1 MCKPQFISK
10 ASLCSFAILLLSAAT
25 SVRAQSG
32 SDSDFDFPYQAIVR
46 TTDTKIFSGP
56 ASVHYATDKLAQ
68 GEIVQVYRHDPG
80 GWCAIRPNNGSF
92 SLIPEAALEIIDD
105 GIGEITQDNT
115 QAWVGTRLGSVD
127 KPLWQIK
134 LKAGERVEILGEASW
149 PNPDGHSNIWYQ
161 IAPPA
166 GEFRWVRLGDLQT
179 PPTDTRP
186 AADARTSSFASNTTD
201 SRFKYKK
208 LSKAEPAE
216 ANSSQSEPDAEETIE
231 SNFEY
236 VQIQPQKSAPPNEN
250 STTPVPD
257 RLADVGAANQPPVIE
272 PSANASST
280 TPRSTIPRSIK
291 GRVESG
297 TQWSKSVREIPPNET
312 PPRLAARDRDTSQRP
327 RATPPAVESQE
338 GIDFKFR
345 PIGQTA
351 SLKGRFESKPQE
363 SIIRDSAVAPAAYQS
378 PVYDSNDS
386 SNFADQQHDNYSAST
401 GQFSSNESTWRRGR
415 SELAQR
421 KSQYEAK
428 YDQFNDQIQI
438 DRREIEESF
447 GVQIEDLPEHPREHR
462 FQQYNGG
469 TYNNGLYNS
478 GPVSSAPYSS
488 DPHVN
493 VGSYDNFQR
502 YDNRGHYQ
510 VVPESSH
517 PTVDRFASLDPKIDT
532 HPHSRL
538 PEKLTPRLAKIEA
551 QLTNEMLKRPN
562 EWQLADIELSVGQ
575 IYSQT
580 TNPVERLQ
588 SQRIMD
594 KITKWKVIR
603 NGYTKTF
610 QASGETFGTSVR
622 SLADASNSRR
632 ARFAL
637 GDNSFGAPPYTAPTL
652 ALPQQT
658 IGSGVNTDFELN
670 ARFDA
675 SGWLTEL
682 VSEDRNNRP
691 VYVLVDDSGRITHH
705 VAGVPGLNLHRYLK
719 SKVGLS
725 GRQGYNNRMKLDHI
739 TVASIDE
746 LQR

>member
-1 MCKPQFISK
+1 MSKSPFIVG
-10 ASLCSFAILLLSAAT
+10 ALICSFAILLLSAVA
-25 SVRAQSG
+25 SVHAQSG

-46 TTDTKIFSGP
+46 NDDTKIFSGP
-56 ASVHYATDKLAQ
+56 ASVHYPTDKLAQ

-134 LKAGERVEILGEASW
+134 LNAGEKVEILGEASW

-186 AADARTSSFASNTTD
+186 VPDARTSNLAQNTND
-201 SRFKYKK
+201 SRFKYNK
-208 LSKAEPAE
+208 LPKAELQE
-216 ANSSQSEPDAEETIE
+216 ADLPDAESDVEETIE
-231 SNFEY
+231 SSFEY
-236 VQIQPQKSAPPNEN
+236 VQLQPKKTPPQKEKSITA
-250 STTPVPD
+250 TPD
-257 RLADVGAANQPPVIE
+257 HIADLGSANQ
-272 PSANASST
+272 PSANA
-280 TPRSTIPRSIK
+280 RSTN
-291 GRVESG
+291 GRIGSDL
-297 TQWSKSVREIPPNET
+297 QWSNSVHEIPQHET
-312 PPRLAARDRDTSQRP
+312 SPRLATRDRDTSQRP
-327 RATPPAVESQE
+327 PADQPTSEPQE

-351 SLKGRFESKPQE
+351 SLEGRFESKPQE
-363 SIIRDSAVAPAAYQS
+363 NVIRDSAVAPAAYQS
-378 PVYDSNDS
+378 PVYDSNNG
-386 SNFADQQHDNYSAST
+386 SNFASQHRDNRAPSL

-428 YDQFNDQIQI
+428 YDQFNDQIQV

-447 GVQIEDLPEHPREHR
+447 GVRIEDLPEHPRAHR
-462 FQQYNGG
+462 TQPF
-469 TYNNGLYNS
+469 
-478 GPVSSAPYSS
+478 SSSPYSS
-488 DPHVN
+488 GPYSSSPYN
-493 VGSYDNFQR
+493 IGSVSSVPYGSVESYGNFQR

-510 VVPESSH
+510 VVPEGSY
-517 PTVDRFASLDPKIDT
+517 PPADRFASLEPEIDT

-580 TNPVERLQ
+580 SNPVERLQ

-622 SLADASNSRR
+622 SLADARNSRR
-632 ARFAL
+632 SRFAL
-637 GDNSFGAPPYTAPTL
+637 GNNSFGAIPYGAPTL
-652 ALPQQT
+652 APHQQT
-658 IGSGVNTDFELN
+658 IGSGVNTDFELD

-691 VYVLVDDSGRITHH
+691 VYVLVNDSGQITHH

-739 TVASIDE
+739 TVAAIDE